1 MGNCPHHAKKAPDVT
16 KLSLIPNSLRAAGLT
31 LALGT
36 ALFAAPAFADAA
48 SDAARAL
55 LPAKIRDAGTL
66 NVGASTVYAPHS
78 FFKEG
83 TTDFTGYEID
93 LFNEVSAILG
103 LKPNYTE
110 APFQQ
115 LIAGV
120 KSGRSD
126 VSLGDLGDNDL
137 RRQEVDFIDHTR
149 LTFQLLIDDA
159 EKDNIKTVFDL
170 CGRDLGIVQGTTNI
184 IFKALAQ
191 CEAKGLKP
199 ANFIEFPDA
208 TAKDQA
214 IQSGRLPRADI
225 SATAVGRY
233 REAAG
238 LNPGQILI
246 PAPELGDLYIGFIVD
261 KGNTE
266 LANAIEA
273 ALKILF
279 ENGRYAEILATYN
292 ISDLNLDAPG
302 VNIGQNASNWVQ
314 PKPKS

>member
-16 KLSLIPNSLRAAGLT
+16 KLSLITNTLRAAGLT

-120 KSGRSD
+120 KSRRSD

-238 LNPGQILI
+238 LNPGQTLI

-292 ISDLNLDAPG
+292 ILDLNLDAPG
-302 VNIGQNASNWVQ
+302 VNIGQNAANWVQ

>member
-1 MGNCPHHAKKAPDVT
+1 MT
-16 KLSLIPNSLRAAGLT
+16 KLNPLLTKTLRAIGLS
-31 LALGT
+31 LALT
-36 ALFAAPAFADAA
+36 APLVAAPAFADDAA
-48 SDAARAL
+48 VAAARAL
-55 LPAKIRDAGTL
+55 LPASIRDAGVIK
-66 NVGASTVYAPHS
+66 VGASTVYAPHS

-83 TTDFTGYEID
+83 TTEFTGYEIE
-93 LFNEVSAILG
+93 LFNEVASILG
-103 LKPNYTE
+103 VTPEYTE

-137 RRQEVDFIDHTR
+137 RREEVDFIDHTR

-159 EKDNIKTVFDL
+159 EKANIKTVFDL
-170 CGRDLGIVQGTTNI
+170 CGRELGLVQGTTNI
-184 IFKALAQ
+184 ISKALAQ
-191 CEAKGLKP
+191 CETKGLKP
-199 ANFIEFPDA
+199 ASFIEFPDA
-208 TAKDQA
+208 SAKDQA

-238 LNPGQILI
+238 LNPGQTLI
-246 PAPELGDLYIGFIVD
+246 PAPELGDLYIGFIVN
-261 KGNTE
+261 KGQTE

-279 ENGRYAEILATYN
+279 ENGRYAEILAAYH

>member
-1 MGNCPHHAKKAPDVT
+1 MT
-16 KLSLIPNSLRAAGLT
+16 KLNLLLANTLRAAGLA
-31 LALGT
+31 LALAT
-36 ALFAAPAFADAA
+36 PLAAAPAFADDAA
-48 SDAARAL
+48 VAAARAL
-55 LPAKIRDAGTL
+55 LPASIRDAGVIK
-66 NVGASTVYAPHS
+66 VGASTVYAPHS

-83 TTDFTGYEID
+83 TTEFTGYEIE
-93 LFNEVSAILG
+93 LFNEVATILG
-103 LKPNYTE
+103 VTPEYTE

-137 RRQEVDFIDHTR
+137 RREEVDFIDHTR

-159 EKDNIKTVFDL
+159 EKENIKTVFDL
-170 CGRDLGIVQGTTNI
+170 CGRELGLVQGTTNI
-184 IFKALAQ
+184 ISKALAQ
-191 CEAKGLKP
+191 CETKGLKP
-199 ANFIEFPDA
+199 AAFIEFPDA

-238 LNPGQILI
+238 LNPGQTLI
-246 PAPELGDLYIGFIVD
+246 PAPELGDLYIGFIVN
-261 KGNTE
+261 KGQTE
-266 LANAIEA
+266 LASAIEA

-279 ENGRYAEILATYN
+279 ENGRYTEILAAYH

>member
-1 MGNCPHHAKKAPDVT
+1 VT
-16 KLSLIPNSLRAAGLT
+16 RFQPFLSKSLRAAGLAFALTTT
-31 LALGT
+31 LM
-36 ALFAAPAFADAA
+36 AAPAFAQDAA
-48 SDAARAL
+48 AEAARAL
-55 LPAKIRDAGTL
+55 LPAAIRDAGTL
-66 NVGASTVYAPHS
+66 NVGASTVYAPHA

-83 TTDFTGYEID
+83 TTEFTGYEID

-103 LKPNYTE
+103 LTPVYTE

-137 RRQEVDFIDHTR
+137 RREEVDFIDHTR
-149 LTFQLLIDDA
+149 LTFQLLIDA
-159 EKDNIKTVFDL
+159 SEKDNIKTVFDL
-170 CGRDLGIVQGTTNI
+170 CGRELGLVQGTTNI
-184 IFKALAQ
+184 ISKALSQ

-199 ANFIEFPDA
+199 VTFVEFPDA
-208 TAKDQA
+208 SAKDQA

-233 REAAG
+233 RETAG
-238 LNPGQILI
+238 LIPGQILI
-246 PAPELGDLYIGFIVD
+246 PAPEIGDLYIGFIVD
-261 KGNTE
+261 KGDTD

-279 ENGRYAEILATYN
+279 ANGRYAEILAAYN
-292 ISDLNLDAPG
+292 IADLNLDAPG

>member
-1 MGNCPHHAKKAPDVT
+1 MTRPQPFLT
-16 KLSLIPNSLRAAGLT
+16 KSLHAAGLAFALTAT
-31 LALGT
+31 LLS
-36 ALFAAPAFADAA
+36 APAFAQDAA
-48 SDAARAL
+48 AEAARAL
-55 LPAKIRDAGTL
+55 LPAAIRDAGTI

-83 TTDFTGYEID
+83 TTEFTGYEID

-103 LKPNYTE
+103 LTPVYTE

-137 RRQEVDFIDHTR
+137 RREEVDFIDHTR
-149 LTFQLLIDDA
+149 LTFQLLIDES

-170 CGRDLGIVQGTTNI
+170 CGRELGLVQGTTNI
-184 IFKALAQ
+184 ISKALSQ

-199 ANFIEFPDA
+199 VTFVEFPDA
-208 TAKDQA
+208 SAKDQA

-246 PAPELGDLYIGFIVD
+246 PAPEIGDLYIGFIVD
-261 KGNTE
+261 KGDTE

-279 ENGRYAEILATYN
+279 ANGRYAEILAAYN

>member
-1 MGNCPHHAKKAPDVT
+1 MT
-16 KLSLIPNSLRAAGLT
+16 RFQPNLANAVRSAGLAFA
-31 LALGT
+31 LALP
-36 ALFAAPAFADAA
+36 LLAAPAFAQDAA
-48 SDAARAL
+48 AEAARAL
-55 LPAKIRDAGTL
+55 LPAAIRDAGTL

-83 TTDFTGYEID
+83 TTEFTGYEID

-103 LKPNYTE
+103 LTPTYTE

-137 RRQEVDFIDHTR
+137 RREEVDFIDHTR
-149 LTFQLLIDDA
+149 LTFQLLIDEA

-170 CGRDLGIVQGTTNI
+170 CGRELGVVQGTTNI
-184 IFKALAQ
+184 IFKALSQ
-191 CEAKGLKP
+191 CEAKGLQP
-199 ANFIEFPDA
+199 ATFTEFPDA

-238 LNPGQILI
+238 LLTGQILI

-261 KGNTE
+261 KGDTD
-266 LANAIEA
+266 LANAVNA
-273 ALKILF
+273 ALEILF
-279 ENGRYAEILATYN
+279 ENGRYAEILAAYN
-292 ISDLNLDAPG
+292 ISDLSLDAPG

-314 PKPKS
+314 PKPKT

>member
-1 MGNCPHHAKKAPDVT
+1 MS
-16 KLSLIPNSLRAAGLT
+16 KLSSLLSKGLLAAGLT
-31 LALGT
+31 FAVAL
-36 ALFAAPAFADAA
+36 AAPAYAQDA
-48 SDAARAL
+48 DAARAL
-55 LPAKIRDAGTL
+55 LPAKYREAGVL

-83 TTDFTGYEID
+83 TTEFTGYEIE
-93 LFNEVSAILG
+93 LFNEVADILG
-103 LKPNYTE
+103 VKPVYTE

-137 RRQEVDFIDHTR
+137 RREQVDFIDHTR
-149 LTFQLLIDDA
+149 LTFQLLIDEADKDA
-159 EKDNIKTVFDL
+159 IKTVYDL

-184 IFKALAQ
+184 ISKPLAE
-191 CEAKGLKP
+191 CEAKGFKQ
-199 ANFIEFPDA
+199 ANFVEYPDA
-208 TAKDQA
+208 AAKDQA

-233 REAAG
+233 KEAAG
-238 LNPGQILI
+238 LTQGQILV

-266 LANAIEA
+266 LANAIDA
-273 ALKILF
+273 ALKVLF
-279 ENGRYAEILATYN
+279 ANGKYAEILAKYN

-314 PKPKS
+314 PKPTT

>member
-1 MGNCPHHAKKAPDVT
+1 MTRLNPLLT
-16 KLSLIPNSLRAAGLT
+16 NTLRAAGLA
-31 LALGT
+31 LAL
-36 ALFAAPAFADAA
+36 AAPLVAAPAFADDAA
-48 SDAARAL
+48 VAAARAL
-55 LPAKIRDAGTL
+55 LPASIRDAGVIK
-66 NVGASTVYAPHS
+66 VGASTVYAPHS

-83 TTDFTGYEID
+83 TTEFTGYEIE
-93 LFNEVSAILG
+93 LFNDVAAILG
-103 LKPNYTE
+103 VTPEYTE

-159 EKDNIKTVFDL
+159 EKANIKTVFDL
-170 CGRDLGIVQGTTNI
+170 CGRELGLVQGTTNI
-184 IFKALAQ
+184 ISKALAQ
-191 CEAKGLKP
+191 CETKGLKP
-199 ANFIEFPDA
+199 ATFIEFPDA

-238 LNPGQILI
+238 LNPGQTLI
-246 PAPELGDLYIGFIVD
+246 PAPELGDLYIGFIVN
-261 KGNTE
+261 KGQTE

-273 ALKILF
+273 ALNILF
-279 ENGRYAEILATYN
+279 ENGRYTEILAAYH
-292 ISDLNLDAPG
+292 ISDLNLEAPG

>member
-1 MGNCPHHAKKAPDVT
+1 MTRLQPFLT
-16 KLSLIPNSLRAAGLT
+16 KSLHAAGLAFALTAT
-31 LALGT
+31 LL
-36 ALFAAPAFADAA
+36 AAPAFAQDAA
-48 SDAARAL
+48 AEAARAL
-55 LPAKIRDAGTL
+55 LPAAIRDAGTI

-83 TTDFTGYEID
+83 TTEFTGYEID

-103 LKPNYTE
+103 LTPVYTE

-137 RRQEVDFIDHTR
+137 RREEVDFIDHTR
-149 LTFQLLIDDA
+149 LTFQLLIDES

-170 CGRDLGIVQGTTNI
+170 CGRELGLVQGTTNI
-184 IFKALAQ
+184 ISKALSQ

-199 ANFIEFPDA
+199 VTFVEFPDA
-208 TAKDQA
+208 SAKDQA

-246 PAPELGDLYIGFIVD
+246 PAPEIGDLYIGFIVD
-261 KGNTE
+261 KGDTE

-279 ENGRYAEILATYN
+279 ANGRYAEILAAYN

>member
-1 MGNCPHHAKKAPDVT
+1 MTNLLLSSIKA
-16 KLSLIPNSLRAAGLT
+16 AA
-31 LALGT
+31 LALVLGT
-36 ALFAAPAFADAA
+36 SLAATPSFAQDAA
-48 SDAARAL
+48 AEAARAL
-55 LPAKIRDAGTL
+55 LPANIRAAGTL
-66 NVGASTVYAPHS
+66 NVSASTVYAPHS

-83 TTDFTGYEID
+83 TTEFTGYEID
-93 LFNEVSAILG
+93 LFNEVSEILG
-103 LKPNYTE
+103 LKPVYTE

-120 KSGRSD
+120 KSGRAD

-170 CGRDLGIVQGTTNI
+170 CGRDLGVVQGTTNI

-191 CEAKGLKP
+191 CEAKGLPK

-225 SATAVGRY
+225 SATAVGRF

-238 LNPGQILI
+238 LTPGQILV

-261 KGNTE
+261 KGHTE
-266 LANAIEA
+266 LASAIDA

-279 ENGRYAEILATYN
+279 ENGRYAEILAAYN

-314 PKPKS
+314 PKPAS